1 MVPSGA
7 SFDEVNNIKIGDD
20 LKPVDNNASEINLTS
35 EQQATQDYID
45 QQEQELADSEASL
58 PYDPSAPVSSSSSSL
73 GGLSNQNGLDAGS
86 IKIGDD
92 LNPVSTTTSGDG
104 STLPYDPSA
113 PVSSSSSSLGG
124 LSNQNGLDAG
134 SIKIGDDLNPV
145 STTTSGDG
153 STLPYDP
160 SAPVSSSSSSLGG
173 LSNLGGLDAGG
184 IKIGDDLNPVSTT
197 TSGDGSTL
205 VTPTTSTTSTSPSPT
220 FPTSQEGTPAGV
232 QVQNSSDTTG
242 IQNANADSPANT
254 ANGLAG
260 CSGTVFEQIK
270 CKILQFLSSL
280 RTIAYVISGFGIIFF
295 AWAAIFGKVNW
306 KHLSSIG
313 VGLFLLS
320 MIGPFIEYFSGDSSV
335 KSVLG
340 YGNFIDGEFK
350 YVEGT
355 PYGGTVDSSQ
365 VPDTNVENNNSSSI
379 ITGGGKGTDSGE
391 SEGKKKMSL
400 TDLFNAGK
408 SAVNTIKNVSTAIRD
423 TDWDINNLDNI
434 ITNVK
439 TTIESNSN
447 GFENIKKLAQTGAA
461 VVGGEGLN
469 AIDTSKEQGYWE
481 KGKNYAQKIGDL
493 FKKDKSD
500 ENSVDPSKPYM
511 PDSSSLGSQASS
523 DGLNPG
529 KINLGNNTSNQSSS
543 QSSSSLGSLANQDGL
558 DPGKI
563 NW

>member
-1 MVPSGA
+1 MKKFLLVCFFSMLAIGSAWAQSSLVPSGA
-7 SFDEVNNIKIGDD
+7 SFDEVNN
-20 LKPVDNNASEINLTS
+20 
-35 EQQATQDYID
+35 
-45 QQEQELADSEASL
+45 
-58 PYDPSAPVSSSSSSL
+58 
-73 GGLSNQNGLDAGS
+73 
-86 IKIGDD
+86 
-92 LNPVSTTTSGDG
+92 
-104 STLPYDPSA
+104 
-113 PVSSSSSSLGG
+113 
-124 LSNQNGLDAG
+124 
-134 SIKIGDDLNPV
+134 IKIGDDLNPV

-220 FPTSQEGTPAGV
+220 SPTSQEGTPAGV

-355 PYGGTVDSSQ
+355 PYGGSVDSSQ

-423 TDWDINNLDNI
+423 TDWDINNLDDI

-439 TTIESNSN
+439 TTIDSNSN

-543 QSSSSLGSLANQDGL
+543 QSSSSLGSQASSDGLNPGKINLGNNTSNQSSSQSSSSLGSLANQDGLDPGKINLGNNTSNQSSSQSSSSLGSLANQDGL

>member
-1 MVPSGA
+1 MLAIGSAWAQSSLVPSGA

-20 LKPVDNNASEINLTS
+20 LKPVDNNASDINLTL
-35 EQQATQDYID
+35 EQQAVQDYID
-45 QQEQELADSEASL
+45 QQEEELADGEAS
-58 PYDPSAPVSSSSSSL
+58 
-73 GGLSNQNGLDAGS
+73 
-86 IKIGDD
+86 
-92 LNPVSTTTSGDG
+92 
-104 STLPYDPSA
+104 LPYDPSA

-205 VTPTTSTTSTSPSPT
+205 VTPTTSTTSTSPSPSPSPT

-355 PYGGTVDSSQ
+355 PYGGSVDSSQ

-439 TTIESNSN
+439 TTIDSNSR

-500 ENSVDPSKPYM
+500 ENSVDPSKPYT

-558 DPGKI
+558 NPGKINLGNNTSNQSSSQSSSSLGSLANQDGLDPGKI

>member
-1 MVPSGA
+1 MKKFLLVCFFSMLAIGSAWAQSSLVPSGA

-45 QQEQELADSEASL
+45 PKEEELTDGEKSLPKDPTQQYIEDKEDELAAGEEALPYNPNAPVSPSGSGLGSLANQDGLDAGAITIDENLNPVDNTLTDINLTPEQQAVQDYIDQQEDELADSEASL
-58 PYDPSAPVSSSSSSL
+58 PYDPSAPISSSGSGLGSL
-73 GGLSNQNGLDAGS
+73 ANQNAFDSSGIS
-86 IKIGDD
+86 IGKD
-92 LNPVSTTTSGDG
+92 LMPVDNSSQTPATQTPATQTPATQTPATQTPSTQT
-104 STLPYDPSA
+104 
-113 PVSSSSSSLGG
+113 
-124 LSNQNGLDAG
+124 
-134 SIKIGDDLNPV
+134 
-145 STTTSGDG
+145 
-153 STLPYDP
+153 
-160 SAPVSSSSSSLGG
+160 
-173 LSNLGGLDAGG
+173 
-184 IKIGDDLNPVSTT
+184 
-197 TSGDGSTL
+197 
-205 VTPTTSTTSTSPSPT
+205 
-220 FPTSQEGTPAGV
+220 PTSQEGTPAGV
-232 QVQNSSDTTG
+232 EVEKASDSTG

-355 PYGGTVDSSQ
+355 PYGGSVDSSQ

-408 SAVNTIKNVSTAIRD
+408 SAVDTVRNVSNAIQN
-423 TDWDINNLDNI
+423 TDWDINNIDQI
-434 ITNVK
+434 IKNFQ
-439 TTIESNSN
+439 TTYNENSN
-447 GFENIKKLAQTGAA
+447 GFENIQKLAQTGAD
-461 VVGGEGLN
+461 VVGGEGVS
-469 AIDTSKEQGYWE
+469 AIDTSKEQEYWQ
-481 KGKNYAQKIGDL
+481 KGQNYAQKIGDL
-493 FKKDKSD
+493 FKKDNTEDSS
-500 ENSVDPSKPYM
+500 NQVDPSKPYT
-511 PDSSSLGSQASS
+511 PDSSPLASQ
-523 DGLNPG
+523 
-529 KINLGNNTSNQSSS
+529 
-543 QSSSSLGSLANQDGL
+543 ANQDGL